1 LKAIKFFILILFAG
15 TLLFAAAG
23 LPPKGD
29 IGSPVHGLVNPEG
42 TTVAGSYYIQHAYK
56 DAHTPNMV
64 AVILADYR
72 AFDTLG
78 ETIVVFAGAIA
89 CFFILRRKQ

>member
-1 LKAIKFFILILFAG
+1 LKKIQYLVLVIFCVI
-15 TLLFAAAG
+15 LLFGVSG

-29 IGSPVHGLVNPEG
+29 HNSPVHGTVNPSD
-42 TTVAGSYYIQHAYK
+42 TPVAGTYYVQNAYK

-89 CFFILRRKQ
+89 CFFILRRRE

>member
-1 LKAIKFFILILFAG
+1 LKALHLLILCLFTA
-15 TLLFAAAG
+15 LLLYAATG

-29 IGSPVHGLVNPEG
+29 LNAPVQALQNRAG
-42 TTVAGSYYIQHAYK
+42 TPVAGQYYIQNAYK

-78 ETIVVFAGAIA
+78 ETVVVFAGAIA
-89 CFFILRRKQ
+89 CFFILRRRR